1 MKEELLHFIWQSKRL
16 LVNEL
21 RTVTGQK
28 LDVLHPGT
36 YNADAGPDFFNSKIS
51 LEHTTW
57 AGNIEVHIKSSDWTA
72 HRHHTD
78 SAYDNVI
85 LHVVLHYDKPAYTS
99 TGYELPTLELRHILP
114 PFLLKRYERLM
125 QSRRYIACEELF
137 AVPDDLKLN
146 AWITRL
152 LIERIEQK
160 TDTLQW
166 LLNETQQNWEQS
178 FYVFTARYFGFKTNA
193 QPFVWLARSLPL
205 QVIAKHKNSLFQLE
219 ALVLGMSGLPA
230 LEHKFPEWKSHKQEF
245 EFLALKYGLK
255 PLQPDVWKFSRT
267 RPANFP
273 SVRLLQFARL
283 IYHSSHLLSKV
294 LDAKTLTDLRNLY
307 TCEHEGK
314 RVLSDDS
321 IDLLLVNSVLPAI
334 FLYGKTHNRAG
345 LCDRVLEMYE
355 QIPAESNAITRYFK
369 KAGIPVK
376 NSFDAQAVIQLKTAY
391 CEAQKCLHC
400 AIGKE
405 VLWNGVN

>member
-1 MKEELLHFIWQSKRL
+1 
-16 LVNEL
+16 
-21 RTVTGQK
+21 
-28 LDVLHPGT
+28 
-36 YNADAGPDFFNSKIS
+36 
-51 LEHTTW
+51 
-57 AGNIEVHIKSSDWTA
+57 
-72 HRHHTD
+72 
-78 SAYDNVI
+78 
-85 LHVVLHYDKPAYTS
+85 
-99 TGYELPTLELRHILP
+99 
-114 PFLLKRYERLM
+114 
-125 QSRRYIACEELF
+125 
-137 AVPDDLKLN
+137 
-146 AWITRL
+146 
-152 LIERIEQK
+152 
-160 TDTLQW
+160 
-166 LLNETQQNWEQS
+166 
-178 FYVFTARYFGFKTNA
+178 
-193 QPFVWLARSLPL
+193 
-205 QVIAKHKNSLFQLE
+205 
-219 ALVLGMSGLPA
+219 
-230 LEHKFPEWKSHKQEF
+230 
-245 EFLALKYGLK
+245 
-255 PLQPDVWKFSRT
+255 
-267 RPANFP
+267 
-273 SVRLLQFARL
+273 LLQFARL